1 MSFRR
6 RTLPP
11 RVKSIPQ
18 RGTGRGVMG
27 PAELGAPQPK
37 REYVR
42 SETLREAYRL
52 IPCQFPLITL
62 DSICGKEDGTV
73 ACCHSNQ
80 LLNGKGMAIK
90 ADDSQAAAGCSTC
103 HFELDQGRTLT
114 WADRVQR
121 FAIAR
126 RRSVALLVERGLWP
140 AGVPLPDAIDSE
152 NP

>member
-1 MSFRR
+1 MKRTGFRR
-6 RTLPP
+6 TMPP

-18 RGTGRGVMG
+18 RGTGRGVISDVGDAMT
-27 PAELGAPQPK
+27 AQPK

-42 SETLREAYRL
+42 SQALREAYRL

-73 ACCHSNQ
+73 CCCHSNQ

-103 HFELDQGRTLT
+103 HHELDQGRAWT
-114 WADRVQR
+114 WAERVQR
-121 FAIAR
+121 FCIAR
-126 RRSVALLVERGLWP
+126 RRSHALLVERGLWP
-140 AGVPLPDAIDSE
+140 SGVPLPDDAE
-152 NP
+152 